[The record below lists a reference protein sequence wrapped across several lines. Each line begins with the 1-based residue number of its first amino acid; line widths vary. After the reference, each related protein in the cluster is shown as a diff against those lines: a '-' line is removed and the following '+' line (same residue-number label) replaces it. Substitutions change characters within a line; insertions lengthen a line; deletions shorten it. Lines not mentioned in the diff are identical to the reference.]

1 MGLVCLLK
9 DEKEKYKLKN
19 YREVT
24 INERNMETVKKG
36 AVGVS
41 CCMLALGILTILWPD
56 ISALTVCIILG
67 IFCIAEGIYMIVR
80 YFKLGLAGIF
90 FRSDLFFGI
99 CSILLGTLLLI
110 HPYGAVMLLPMAAGF
125 FMIIGSV
132 VDIQVSVEM
141 RRFQFENWGIT
152 MALGIISTMFAFLL
166 ILNPFQGATALMI
179 YIGLSLVIWSIRN
192 FYSIHCISKAIRMSK
207 DDTVI
212 EVEWHSAN

>member
-1 MGLVCLLK
+1 M
-9 DEKEKYKLKN
+9 KETWKQL
-19 YREVT
+19 
-24 INERNMETVKKG
+24 KKG

-110 HPYGAVMLLPMAAGF
+110 HPYGAWNYQYHVCVSAHTQSF
-125 FMIIGSV
+125 SGSNSAY
-132 VDIQVSVEM
+132 DLYWPIADNLEYS
-141 RRFQFENWGIT
+141 QF
-152 MALGIISTMFAFLL
+152 LFH
-166 ILNPFQGATALMI
+166 
-179 YIGLSLVIWSIRN
+179 SLYFKSN
-192 FYSIHCISKAIRMSK
+192 
-207 DDTVI
+207 
-212 EVEWHSAN
+212 

>member
-1 MGLVCLLK
+1 
-9 DEKEKYKLKN
+9 
-19 YREVT
+19 
-24 INERNMETVKKG
+24 
-36 AVGVS
+36 
-41 CCMLALGILTILWPD
+41 
-56 ISALTVCIILG
+56 
-67 IFCIAEGIYMIVR
+67 MIVR
-80 YFKLGLAGIF
+80 YFRLGLAGIF

-141 RRFQFENWGIT
+141 RRLQFGNWGIT

-179 YIGLSLVIWSIRN
+179 YIGLSLIIWSIRN
-192 FYSIHCISKAIRMSK
+192 FYSIHCISKAIRMSR

-212 EVEWHSAN
+212 DVEWHSAN

>member
-1 MGLVCLLK
+1 M
-9 DEKEKYKLKN
+9 KETWKQL
-19 YREVT
+19 
-24 INERNMETVKKG
+24 KKG

-125 FMIIGSV
+125 FMVIGSV

-179 YIGLSLVIWSIRN
+179 YIGLSLIIWSIRN